1 MDATPPVKTDQRHDL
16 EFSINLDGQPRDS
29 LRLTGFTW
37 KETLASLYHGTA
49 TLASRDPGI
58 NLNDCIDR
66 DVTLTLSSKYDAQPR
81 YLHGIVER
89 ITTLGFAGHWAKY
102 HISICPDLYRLGL
115 TSDARIFQQISV
127 PDIVK
132 KILTEHGIQNI

>member
-1 MDATPPVKTDQRHDL
+1 MEMDATTHAIKTDQRHDL
-16 EFSINLDGQPRDS
+16 EFSIDLDGQPRDS

-37 KETLASLYHGTA
+37 EETLASLYHGTA

-66 DVTLTLSSKYDAQPR
+66 DVTLTLSHKYDARPR

-89 ITTLGFAGHWAKY
+89 ITALGFAGHWAEY
-102 HISICPDLYRLGL
+102 EISIRPTLYRLGL

-127 PDIVK
+127 P
-132 KILTEHGIQNI
+132 